1 MEEGAR
7 LFAPREA
14 ARITQMLDAVLGADR
29 FDQSPVDVERL
40 MLEYS
45 STTDPSQPIID
56 IRDVE
61 LEGCIG
67 ALVPSEGLPRR
78 WGVLC
83 QRGQSPGRRS
93 YTLGHEFGHWVLHR
107 KLLERAVYCTEADIF
122 RKAGVD
128 IEREADEFAANLL
141 MPLHDF
147 RRQLDP
153 KAHPDFEALGV
164 MANRYGVSL
173 TAAILRWLEYTETR
187 AIMLV
192 SVDGYGDWSKSSKA
206 AFKSGQFIRTKAE
219 PFELPAMSIAARG
232 DYQSDESASGIRQAS
247 GVWFDE
253 PVVEMSMRADLWD
266 REITILHL
274 DAADPVDQGEEPV
287 EDVFDRFQQQ
297 RS

>member
-1 MEEGAR
+1 MDEGAR

-14 ARITQMLDAVLGADR
+14 ARITQMLDAVLGAAR
-29 FDQSPVDVERL
+29 FDEAPVDIERL

-45 STTDPSQPIID
+45 RTTDPDQPI
-56 IRDVE
+56 VE
-61 LEGCIG
+61 IKETELKGCVG

-107 KLLERAVYCTEADIF
+107 KLIEQAVYCTEADVF
-122 RKAGVD
+122 RKSGAD

-153 KAHPDFEALGV
+153 KEHPDFETLNV

-206 AFKSGQFIRTKAE
+206 AFESRRYIRTKAE
-219 PFELPAMSIAARG
+219 PFELPVQSIAARG
-232 DYQSDESASGIRQAS
+232 DYEAEESATGISQPA

-253 PVVEMSMRADLWD
+253 PVVEMCIRADRWD
-266 REITILHL
+266 REITILHF
-274 DAADPVDQGEEPV
+274 DNRDPVDQGEELI
-287 EDVFDRFQQQ
+287 EDVFDRFTQE
-297 RS
+297 